1 MSAPRRAALDCII
14 AVLLDDAYANLV
26 LPGIL
31 RQYRLDAR
39 DAALATELAYGALRQ
54 QGLYDAIIA
63 KAASRNVETLD
74 VMVRAILWLGVHQAL
89 AMRIPTHAAVDQTV
103 TLVKD
108 AGAARASGLVNA
120 VMRRVAEASREQW
133 LARVAPGKTRADIAT
148 RHSHP
153 EWVVGELEQALAA
166 DGRPGEVEQLLASH
180 NESARV
186 TLVARPGLVDR
197 DDLAAA
203 TGGAPTQYS
212 PLGVV
217 CGAGD
222 PGQYAAVSGGQAGVQ
237 DEGSQLAAL
246 ALAHAPL
253 AGQDQRWLDM
263 CAGPG
268 GKAAVLGAIAA
279 QRGAHLEAL
288 ELHPHRVKLVEHAI
302 RALPGEA
309 VTVTVADAT
318 LHQGGP
324 YDRILLD
331 APCTGLGALR
341 RRPESRWRRSANDL
355 EELTALQRRLMAN
368 AATLLRPG
376 GVLAY
381 VTCSPVLAE
390 TRAIVDGSGL
400 ELVDAREVLTRV
412 TGVHQAWGARNDV
425 QLWTHV
431 HGTDSMYIALLTAPQ
446 QS

>member
-14 AVLLDDAYANLV
+14 AVLLDDAYANLA
-26 LPGIL
+26 LPGIV
-31 RQYRLDAR
+31 RTYKLDAR

-63 KAASRNVETLD
+63 KAASRNVESLD
-74 VMVRAILWLGVHQAL
+74 LMVRAILWLGVHQAL

-108 AGAARASGLVNA
+108 AGAARAAGLVNA
-120 VMRRVAEASREQW
+120 VMRRVTEATREQW
-133 LARVAPGKTRADIAT
+133 LARVAPGNTRAGIAT

-153 EWVVGELEQALAA
+153 EWIVGELERALAT
-166 DGRPGEVEQLLASH
+166 DGRAGDVEQLLAAH
-180 NESARV
+180 NEGARV

-197 DDLAAA
+197 EELIAA
-203 TGGAPTQYS
+203 TDGESTLYS

-222 PGQYAAVSGGQAGVQ
+222 PGQYQAVKDGRAAVQ

-253 AGQDQRWLDM
+253 EGPDSLWLDM
-263 CAGPG
+263 CSGPG

-288 ELHPHRVKLVEHAI
+288 ELHPHRVALVEQAVK
-302 RALPGEA
+302 ALPHGV
-309 VTVTVADAT
+309 VTVKVSDAT
-318 LHQGGP
+318 LHRGGP

-341 RRPESRWRRSANDL
+341 RRPESRWRRTAADL
-355 EELTALQRRLMAN
+355 VELTELQRRLIAN

-381 VTCSPVLAE
+381 VTCSPALAE
-390 TRAIVDGSGL
+390 TRDIVNAVGM
-400 ELVDAREVLTRV
+400 ELLDARDVLSHV
-412 TGVHQAWGARNDV
+412 TGNSQGWGSRKDV

-431 HGTDSMYIALLTAPQ
+431 HGTDSMYIALLSAPQ

>member
-1 MSAPRRAALDCII
+1 MSGPRRAALDCVI

-26 LPGIL
+26 LPGII
-31 RQYRLDAR
+31 RKHRLDSR

-54 QGLYDAIIA
+54 QGLYDAVIA
-63 KAASRNVETLD
+63 RAASRKAESLD
-74 VMVRAILWLGVHQAL
+74 LMVRAILWLGVHQAL

-108 AGAARASGLVNA
+108 AGAGRASGLVNA
-120 VMRRVAEASREQW
+120 VMRRVTEASREQW
-133 LARVAPGKTRADIAT
+133 IARVAPGNSRRDIAT

-153 EWVVGELEQALAA
+153 EWIVGELEKALAE
-166 DGRPGEVEQLLASH
+166 DGRAGQVEQLLTSH

-186 TLVARPGLVDR
+186 TLVARPGLVTR
-197 DDLAAA
+197 DELVTA
-203 TGGAPTQYS
+203 TGGEPTQFS
-212 PLGVV
+212 PVGVI
-217 CGAGD
+217 CAPGD
-222 PGQYAAVSGGQAGVQ
+222 PAHHEAVRQGFAAVQ

-253 AGQDQRWLDM
+253 QGDDALWLDM

-268 GKAAVLGAIAA
+268 GKAGLLGAIAA

-288 ELHPHRVKLVEHAI
+288 ELHPHRVSLVEQAV
-302 RALPGEA
+302 RALPTG
-309 VTVTVADAT
+309 TVTVSAADAT
-318 LHQGGP
+318 AHSGGP

-341 RRPESRWRRSANDL
+341 RRPESRWRRTQGDL
-355 EELTALQRRLMAN
+355 QELTALQRRLIDR
-368 AATLLRPG
+368 AADLLRPG

-381 VTCSPVLAE
+381 VTCSPVVAE
-390 TRAIVDGSGL
+390 TTDIVASAGL
-400 ELVDAREVLTRV
+400 ELMDTPAVLGEL
-412 TGVHQAWGARNDV
+412 TGHGDAWGARKDS

-431 HGTDSMYIALLTAPQ
+431 HGTDSMYIALLTRRQ